1 MIPTSISEVLNFLR
15 RPLIAQSSPTDI
27 CHISI
32 LEDNHYPPLPF
43 GIPRQTSFEDI
54 PPFFEPNSAPSFNV
68 STRTEIPKKK
78 LPSRREVG
86 TGPVR
91 RERSSN
97 VRFNPYKPPSANNKG
112 NKKEVVESDFD
123 SSSDVSSSSSIN
135 SESEEDDL
143 ISKPVGE
150 VNRPGRG
157 GYNLE
162 KALGW
167 STKEYRR
174 VKVRDRCYFIDDFS
188 YPDFF
193 KEHVKKLCVKHLVLS
208 KSFSSQTLTSIATVQ
223 SQVIVFPHFERGFSF
238 IYLFQCY
245 LLHMTGF

>member
-1 MIPTSISEVLNFLR
+1 MIPTSISEVLNFLT
-15 RPLIAQSSPTDI
+15 RPLIAQSSPTDSD
-27 CHISI
+27 ISI

-43 GIPRQTSFEDI
+43 GIPRHASFEDI
-54 PPFFEPNSAPSFNV
+54 PPFFEPNSAPSF
-68 STRTEIPKKK
+68 TPKTK

-97 VRFNPYKPPSANNKG
+97 VRFNPYNPPSENNKG
-112 NKKEVVESDFD
+112 NKKEVVESESD
-123 SSSDVSSSSSIN
+123 SSSDVSSSSID

-143 ISKPVGE
+143 ISKPMGE

-174 VKVRDRCYFIDDFS
+174 VKQY
-188 YPDFF
+188 
-193 KEHVKKLCVKHLVLS
+193 VKKLCVEHLVLS
-208 KSFSSQTLTSIATVQ
+208 KSFSSQSLTSIGTVQ
-223 SQVIVFPHFERGFSF
+223 SQVIVFSAS
-238 IYLFQCY
+238 
-245 LLHMTGF
+245 